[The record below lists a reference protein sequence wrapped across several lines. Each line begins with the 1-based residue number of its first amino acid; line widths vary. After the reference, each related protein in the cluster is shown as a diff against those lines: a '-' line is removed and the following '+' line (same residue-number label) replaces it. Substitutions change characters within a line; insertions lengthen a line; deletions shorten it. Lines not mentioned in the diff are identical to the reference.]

1 MNGGEKILDRIKSDC
16 DDNIREIEAKSAET
30 CSQIISEGKTQAEK
44 ISADIAKKADAKVI
58 QINAMSKS
66 RAELET
72 RNALLKRR
80 RKEIDITLGKL
91 LDYLVNLGDKEYF
104 DIIYRLAS
112 RLNGKKGEIF
122 LNANDISRLPSDFE
136 QKLKFN
142 GLDAVVSK
150 APADISG
157 GFILKCGDIE
167 ENMDFEALISAK
179 QDGIEDLINREL
191 FSE

>member
-1 MNGGEKILDRIKSDC
+1 MNGGEKIFDRIKSDC
-16 DDNIREIEAKSAET
+16 DDNIREIEAKSTET

-44 ISADIAKKADAKVI
+44 ISADIAKNADAKVI

-136 QKLKFN
+136 QKLKLN

>member
-16 DDNIREIEAKSAET
+16 DDNIREIEAKSAEI
-30 CSQIISEGKTQAEK
+30 CSQIILEGKTQAEK
-44 ISADIAKKADAKVI
+44 ISADIAKRAEAKVM

-91 LDYLVNLGDKEYF
+91 LEHLVNLGDKEYF

-112 RLNGKKGEIF
+112 KLEGKKGEIF
-122 LNANDISRLPSDFE
+122 LNAKDISRLPADFE
-136 QKLKFN
+136 QKLKAN

-150 APADISG
+150 TPADISG

-167 ENMDFEALISAK
+167 ENMNFESLISAK

>member
-1 MNGGEKILDRIKSDC
+1 
-16 DDNIREIEAKSAET
+16 
-30 CSQIISEGKTQAEK
+30 
-44 ISADIAKKADAKVI
+44 
-58 QINAMSKS
+58 MSKS

-136 QKLKFN
+136 QKLKLN

>member
-104 DIIYRLAS
+104 DIIYSLAS

-122 LNANDISRLPSDFE
+122 LNANDILRLPSDFE
-136 QKLKFN
+136 QKLKLN